1 MGRIGGVAV
10 ANKRMF
16 SVDVTETDAFLEM
29 PLTAQA
35 LYFHLGMRGDDDGFV
50 SNPRSIVR
58 VSGCSESDLA
68 TLAQSGYIIT
78 FRSGVIVISDW
89 KVNNYLRGDRY
100 KTTVFQNELSM
111 LEETAN
117 KRYVLAHGAKRSTV
131 GIPNDNQVATQY
143 RVEKSRVAVV
153 DKTTAAAAGS
163 RIDPDLAKIV
173 QQYEQTIGQFPRS
186 ALDKLQG
193 YRSSIPTEVM
203 CKAFDEAAESGH
215 RSWKYVNGILKSWQA
230 DGVRTLGDVETRR
243 DARKKAK
250 EPAGEDWQ
258 KMEVLR

>member
-1 MGRIGGVAV
+1 M
-10 ANKRMF
+10 
-16 SVDVTETDAFLEM
+16 DVTETDAFLEM

-193 YRSSIPTEVM
+193 YRSSIPTEVI

>member
-117 KRYVLAHGAKRSTV
+117 KHYVLAHGAKRSTV

-193 YRSSIPTEVM
+193 YRSSIPTEVIY
-203 CKAFDEAAESGH
+203 KAFEEAAESGH